1 MGRIAETE
9 LELIRGIFFLNPT
22 DELSSPAA
30 GGIKSIENRLKNFVQ
45 FFVANPVD
53 FDKPVNIS
61 RTILENNPVL
71 SKISS
76 NSFRVLVK
84 DADGKTY
91 FGRP

>member
-45 FFVANPVD
+45 FFVANPVCG
-53 FDKPVNIS
+53 F
-61 RTILENNPVL
+61 L
-71 SKISS
+71 S
-76 NSFRVLVK
+76 
-84 DADGKTY
+84 
-91 FGRP
+91 